1 MKKAFINK
9 ALIVIV
15 LCTITQVS
23 LFAEPKESK
32 KPRELTLSPGSS
44 VSGVINLSP
53 DSPWYK
59 TYRIEVPADAFGIR
73 LSLSDAPADLDL
85 FIKYGQDIV
94 SYDDVSAY
102 AVQDDYNEVLFT
114 SRLQDPPLQTGV
126 YYVDVAYQLNTLP
139 RVNGRLQS
147 EVPFTLTYETV
158 VAELAADLVTDSLIT
173 AALLPSEGMVKL
185 FTIQVPPNPDAFRV
199 DLFDTSGDLDLLVR
213 RGEPAFNSR
222 EADLVGEWVMSRESV
237 IWRNFPEE
245 PLEPGTY
252 YITVVDQ
259 ISNDAM
265 EEFSII
271 ASLSDEPAE
280 ALKALPFLTIP
291 EDMLDRALLS
301 TLEII
306 SEGGTGSGCL
316 VSGKGLVLT
325 NYHVVRGFSGRP
337 SDLIYGA
344 VTLDPSTPPVE
355 LFRMEVLEYDTEKD
369 LALLRVSSGFYGQ
382 PLPFGYR
389 FPYYELG
396 DADRLVMGQ
405 PLTIIGYPGIGG
417 TGSRT
422 SVSITKGIVS
432 GFQRTPF
439 GTIIKTDAE
448 INGGNSGGA
457 AINAYYELVG
467 LPTMVVNEDAGQMGF
482 IHPVNLLPKEWVDL
496 IERD

>member
-1 MKKAFINK
+1 LKRVFIKKPFLVVILFVLPLL
-9 ALIVIV
+9 ALF
-15 LCTITQVS
+15 S
-23 LFAEPKESK
+23 EPKETK
-32 KPRELTLSPGSS
+32 KPRELTLSPGAS
-44 VSGVINLSP
+44 VSGVINLDP
-53 DSPWYK
+53 EAPWYK

-73 LSLSDAPADLDL
+73 LSLTDSPADLDL

-102 AVQDDYNEVLFT
+102 SVQDDHNEVLFF
-114 SRLQDPPLQTGV
+114 SRLHDPPLQTGL
-126 YYVDVAYQLNTLP
+126 YYLDVAYQLSTLP
-139 RVNGRLQS
+139 RVRGRLQP
-147 EVPFTLTYETV
+147 EIPYTLTYETV
-158 VAELAADLVTDSLIT
+158 VAEPAGELLPDSRISSTLQ
-173 AALLPSEGMVKL
+173 PSEGMVKL
-185 FTIQVPPNPDAFRV
+185 FTLQVPPGTDAFRV

-213 RGEPAFNSR
+213 RGEPAFNPR
-222 EADLVGEWVMSRESV
+222 EADLAGEWVMSRESV
-237 IWRNFPEE
+237 IWRNYPEE
-245 PLEPGTY
+245 PLEPGIY

-259 ISNDAM
+259 ISNDAV

-271 ASLSDEPAE
+271 ASLSEEPSE
-280 ALKALPFLTIP
+280 DLKALPFLSIP
-291 EDMLDRALLS
+291 EDMLERALLS

-306 SEGGTGSGCL
+306 SEGGTGSACL

-325 NYHVVRGFSGRP
+325 NYHVVKGFSGGP

-344 VTLDPSTPPVE
+344 VSLDHSTPPVE
-355 LFRMEVLEYDTEKD
+355 LFRMEVLRYDKEKD
-369 LALLRVSSGFYGQ
+369 LALLRISSGFYGQ

-396 DADRLVMGQ
+396 DAGRLVMGQ

-417 TGSRT
+417 TGSR
-422 SVSITKGIVS
+422 SSISLTKGIVS

-448 INGGNSGGA
+448 INSGNSGGA

-482 IHPVNLLPKEWVDL
+482 IHPVNLLPRDWIDL